1 MDRGMPILYMQQAL
15 RKLSY
20 YYPIF
25 RVIPTGVYD
34 KNTRLAVLDFQK
46 YFNIIQT
53 GRINNE
59 LYEKIDAE
67 YIKVLIDEEKEN
79 NLSKQFSFSEG
90 ESGDIVGIF
99 QILNNFLSN
108 SFTNI
113 KLLEINYLM
122 DEYTVN
128 AVKVIQTILNIKD
141 DGILNNEVF
150 IGLKSIIN
158 GYF

>member
-1 MDRGMPILYMQQAL
+1 MDRGIPILYMQQAL

-25 RVIPTGVYD
+25 RVIPTGIYD
-34 KNTRLAVLDFQK
+34 KNTRLAVLDFEK
-46 YFNIIQT
+46 YFNLILT

-67 YIKVLIDEEKEN
+67 YIKILVQEEKEDN
-79 NLSKQFSFSEG
+79 IGRSFSFNEG
-90 ESGDIVGIF
+90 ENGDIVGVF

-108 SFTNI
+108 SFANI

-122 DEYTVN
+122 DEVTVN
-128 AVKVIQTILNIKD
+128 AVKIIQDILNIKV
-141 DGILNNEVF
+141 DGILDNQVF